1 MAWVLLM
8 GAIVS
13 EVAATVA
20 LRASNGFTRLA
31 PLIVVGVGY
40 GLSFFLM
47 SLTLKRIALSTTY
60 AVWSGVGTA
69 LVAMVGVFF
78 LGESMNTTKMVG
90 LVLVVG
96 GVMLLNVAGASR

>member
-31 PLIVVGVGY
+31 PLVVVAVGY
-40 GLSFFLM
+40 GVSFFLM
-47 SLTLKRIALSTTY
+47 SLTLKQIALSTTY

-78 LGESMNTTKMVG
+78 LGESMTAVKLAG
-90 LVLVVG
+90 LALVVG